1 MENEILYRR
10 AAARVEARLAFYR
23 HAMIYVLVNS
33 FLVILN
39 LIRSPDHFWS
49 KWSIFGWGIGLL
61 AHGLSVYSYRWREG
75 SRERMIQCEME
86 RQARMSRTPPS
97 L

>member
-1 MENEILYRR
+1 MENDILYRR

-33 FLVILN
+33 FLAILN
-39 LIRSPDHFWS
+39 LIRTPDHFWF
-49 KWSIFGWGIGLL
+49 KWSVFGWGIGLL

-75 SRERMIQCEME
+75 SRERMIQREME
-86 RQARMSRTPPS
+86 RQARMSQTPPS
-97 L
+97 

>member
-86 RQARMSRTPPS
+86 RQARMSRPPPS

>member
-75 SRERMIQCEME
+75 SRERMIQREME
-86 RQARMSRTPPS
+86 RQARMSRTPS
-97 L
+97 S

>member
-23 HAMIYVLVNS
+23 HVIIYVLVNA
-33 FLVILN
+33 FLAILN
-39 LIRSPDHFWS
+39 FMRTPDHIWF
-49 KWSIFGWGIGLL
+49 KWSLFGWGIGLV

-75 SRERMIQCEME
+75 SRERMIQREME
-86 RQARMSRTPPS
+86 RQACTRPTPPS
-97 L
+97 

>member
-33 FLVILN
+33 FLAILN
-39 LIRSPDHFWS
+39 LTRSPDHIWF
-49 KWSIFGWGIGLL
+49 KWSVFGWGIGLL

-75 SRERMIQCEME
+75 SRERMIQREME
-86 RQARMSRTPPS
+86 RQARMSQTPPS
-97 L
+97 

>member
-1 MENEILYRR
+1 MEKEILYRR

>member
-1 MENEILYRR
+1 MEKDNLYRR
-10 AAARVEARLAFYR
+10 AAARVEALLAFYR

>member
-1 MENEILYRR
+1 MEKDILYRR

-39 LIRSPDHFWS
+39 LIRSSDHFWF

-75 SRERMIQCEME
+75 SRERMIQREME
-86 RQARMSRTPPS
+86 RQARMSQAPPS
-97 L
+97 